1 MTRELT
7 ALAVSAPLMVLGLA
21 GAALAQ
27 SWPPRLGGA
36 TMVIGAA
43 VALAVT
49 DRRARWL
56 AWGVAAVG
64 AVAVLAGLL

>member
-1 MTRELT
+1 MTRELV
-7 ALAVSAPLMVLGLA
+7 ALAVSAPLMVAGLA

-36 TMVIGAA
+36 AMVIGAA

-49 DRRARWL
+49 DRRARWC
-56 AWGVAAVG
+56 AWGLAGLG
-64 AVAVLAGLL
+64 AVAILVSLI

>member
-1 MTRELT
+1 MTRELA
-7 ALAVSAPLMVLGLA
+7 ALAVSAPLMVAGLA

-36 TMVIGAA
+36 AMVIGAA

-56 AWGVAAVG
+56 AWSLAALG
-64 AVAVLAGLL
+64 ALAVLVGLL